1 MALEEAKMSL
11 SRFTR
16 RAALALLCATGLAS
30 AAQAQQRALTIAVGT
45 SVNTLDPHN
54 TATIQTDL
62 SVISHLHVA
71 LLIRG
76 PDMQLQPQLATSWQA
91 VDDTTWRFTLRS
103 GVTFSN
109 GEALDAEAVKWNFE
123 RVLNPANNARVR
135 PWFTLVKEVV
145 VNSPTEIEIRT
156 SSPYPALPAQLSTF
170 FLLPPRWTAANNPAN
185 AAVGA
190 GPYELRTFTP
200 GDRVVMTARQG
211 WFGERQAFDTVTF
224 RVIPEAGAR
233 IAGLM
238 AGEVDYISAVPP
250 SEFRR
255 INASNRAQA
264 AAVDSIRSVFVK
276 YNLLTAPFRD
286 DVRLRQALNLAVDRQ
301 ALRDAIWGGIGSISP
316 CQVLTPAYFGFNPDL
331 RAPAYDPP
339 RARRLLQEAGIRPG
353 QLTIEFEVPVGPY
366 LLAQDMAQAIAAQIE
381 EIGVRTRIVEMEFGA
396 WMNKYLRAA
405 NMGQMAY
412 LSQAWPTLDAD
423 GLLSLFEAGNQYA
436 YWNDQ
441 PFSELLKQA
450 RQTTDSNRRLALY
463 RQATDRMCEQ
473 APVLFLFTQPVTYG
487 TSNRVTWQA
496 RGDDWVRAWD
506 FAPR

>member
-1 MALEEAKMSL
+1 MKLIHV
-11 SRFTR
+11 TR
-16 RAALALLCATGLAS
+16 RAALAMLCAVGIATGAS
-30 AAQAQQRALTIAVGT
+30 AQQRALTIAVGT

-62 SVISHLHVA
+62 SVISHLHAA

-76 PDMQLQPQLATSWQA
+76 PDMQLQPQFATEWRA
-91 VDDTTWRFTLRS
+91 VDDHTWRFTLRS

-109 GEALDAEAVKWNFE
+109 GEALDAEAVKWNVE

-135 PWFTLVKEVV
+135 PWFALVREVAV
-145 VNSPTEIEIRT
+145 ISPTEVEFRT
-156 SSPYPALPAQLSTF
+156 SQPYPALPAQLSAF

-185 AAVGA
+185 AAIGA
-190 GPYELRTFTP
+190 GPYELRQFTP
-200 GDRVVMTARQG
+200 GDRVVMAARPG
-211 WFGERQAFDTVTF
+211 WFGERPAFDTVTF

-233 IAGLM
+233 IAALL

-255 INASNRAQA
+255 INASNRARA
-264 AAVDSIRSVFVK
+264 AAVDSVRSVFVK
-276 YNLLTAPFRD
+276 FNMLQPPFRD
-286 DVRLRQALNLAVDRQ
+286 NPRLRQALNLAVDRV
-301 ALRDAIWGGIGSISP
+301 AIRDAIWGGIGSITP

-331 RAPAYDPP
+331 RAPAYDPA
-339 RARRLLQEAGIRPG
+339 RARQLLQEAGIRPG

-366 LLAQDMAQAIAAQIE
+366 LLAQDIAQAVAAQLGE
-381 EIGVRTRIVEMEFGA
+381 VGVRTRIVEMEFGA

-436 YWNDQ
+436 YWDDQ
-441 PFSELLKQA
+441 EFSGLLRQA
-450 RQTTDSNRRLALY
+450 RATTNADQRRALY
-463 RQATDRMCEQ
+463 RQATARMCEQ
-473 APVLFLFTQPVTYG
+473 SPVLFLFNQPVTYG
-487 TSNRVTWQA
+487 TSSRVTWQA

>member
-1 MALEEAKMSL
+1 MKLIHA
-11 SRFTR
+11 TR
-16 RAALALLCATGLAS
+16 RAALALLCAAGMAT
-30 AAQAQQRALTIAVGT
+30 AADAQQRALTIAVGT

-62 SVISHLHVA
+62 SVISHLHAA

-76 PDMQLQPQLATSWQA
+76 PDMQLQPQLATEWRA
-91 VDDTTWRFTLRS
+91 VDDLTWRFTLRA

-109 GEALDAEAVKWNFE
+109 GEALDAEAVKWNVE

-135 PWFTLVKEVV
+135 PWFALVREVAV
-145 VNSPTEIEIRT
+145 ISPTEVEFRT
-156 SSPYPALPAQLSTF
+156 SQPYPALPAQLSAF
-170 FLLPPRWTAANNPAN
+170 FLLPPRWTAGNNPAN
-185 AAVGA
+185 AAIGA
-190 GPYELRTFTP
+190 GPYELRQFTP
-200 GDRVVMTARQG
+200 GDRVVMAARPG
-211 WFGERQAFDTVTF
+211 WFGQRPAFDTVTF

-233 IAGLM
+233 IAALL
-238 AGEVDYISAVPP
+238 AGEVDFISAVPP

-264 AAVDSIRSVFVK
+264 AAVDSVRSVFVK
-276 YNLLTAPFRD
+276 FNLLTPPFRD
-286 DVRLRQALNLAVDRQ
+286 NVRLRQALNLAVDRV
-301 ALRDAIWGGIGSISP
+301 AIRDAIWGGIGSITP

-331 RAPAYDPP
+331 RPPAYDPA
-339 RARRLLQEAGIRPG
+339 RARQLLQEAGIRPG

-366 LLAQDMAQAIAAQIE
+366 LLAQDIAQAVAAQLDE
-381 EIGVRTRIVEMEFGA
+381 VGVRTRIVEMEFGA

-441 PFSELLKQA
+441 PFSDLLRQA
-450 RQTTDSNRRLALY
+450 RATTNVDQRRALY
-463 RQATDRMCEQ
+463 RQATERMCEQ
-473 APVLFLFTQPVTYG
+473 APVLFLFNQPVTYG

-506 FAPR
+506 FSSR